1 MMVSSLV
8 MVMFLAVPRVNLT
21 SSAELELLSRV
32 TPASSLM
39 NLPPVKIA
47 IS

>member
-8 MVMFLAVPRVNLT
+8 MVMFLAIPRVALI
-21 SSAELELLSRV
+21 SSGLVVVLSRV
-32 TPASSLM
+32 IPAYSLT